1 MVGESDAHSQ
11 PAREGEPSSSQDPG
25 LIDYPNLP
33 PLSPVSQFEYDDSQ
47 SLGVANDNSQRE
59 SDEEH
64 TEIGERQI
72 PDSGSD
78 RSTSDQFEESFESPG
93 SYFGEP
99 PESPGP
105 IPDPYP
111 HPPPFPH
118 YTMSD
123 SSITSA
129 LNKASEIKKLNGPDD
144 WVEWNRKLRGHLGM
158 VGLWKILTGETP
170 ALVTETA
177 EHTVWQ
183 LNQDRL
189 ASLLLLVTGPSALS
203 LVELNIDNTATE
215 QYQVLKNAYNTTT
228 ITTYS
233 RLYRQI
239 FQCNITNHKSLK
251 EYGEEIANAR
261 NKLKELKRP
270 LDELAVTCAFL
281 NGLNASYQAWKDM
294 FLGGYA
300 KNPTTVQNGQ
310 EVMVVPT
317 LEEILKL
324 LIDRE
329 AGTSQTA
336 ARPSS
341 IKGQREETSLD
352 TDTKI
357 SEDLSGH

>member
-1 MVGESDAHSQ
+1 MVGESDTHSQ
-11 PAREGEPSSSQDPG
+11 LAREGEPSSSQDSG
-25 LIDYPNLP
+25 SIDYPNLP
-33 PLSPVSQFEYDDSQ
+33 SLSPVSQVDYDDCQ
-47 SLGVANDNSQRE
+47 SLGVADDNSQRE

-78 RSTSDQFEESFESPG
+78 HSTSDQFEESFESPG
-93 SYFGEP
+93 SHFGEP
-99 PESPGP
+99 LESPGP

-111 HPPPFPH
+111 HPPPLPH

-158 VGLWKILTGETP
+158 VSLWKILTGETP
-170 ALVTETA
+170 APVTETA

-228 ITTYS
+228 ITIYS
-233 RLYRQI
+233 TLYRQI
-239 FQCNITNHKSLK
+239 FQCNIANHKSLK
-251 EYGEEIANAR
+251 EY
-261 NKLKELKRP
+261 
-270 LDELAVTCAFL
+270 DELAVTCAFL
-281 NGLNASYQAWKDM
+281 NGLDASYQAWKDM

-329 AGTSQTA
+329 AGISQTA

-357 SEDLSGH
+357 SEDPSGH